1 MRSSIPLTACA
12 LSLLFFSFSSATGQ
26 TNGMSRLKAK
36 AAAVAAELKSACEED
51 LKTHCASVTAGE
63 ARIVFCMLANEDKI
77 SAKCVDA
84 VIGIADRI
92 ELRMSKLVRTAR
104 ACEKDIDASCNAV
117 KAGDGRLM
125 QCVRD
130 NQDKLSSACRIA
142 IKD

>member
-1 MRSSIPLTACA
+1 
-12 LSLLFFSFSSATGQ
+12 
-26 TNGMSRLKAK
+26 MSRLKAK
-36 AAAVAAELKSACEED
+36 AETVAAELKSACED
-51 LKTHCASVTAGE
+51 DFKTHCASVTAGE

-92 ELRMSKLVRTAR
+92 ELRMSKLVRTAQ
-104 ACEKDIDASCNAV
+104 ACEKDINKSCNAV

-142 IKD
+142 IKE